1 MGQKIS
7 PIGLR
12 LGITHKHQSQW
23 FVDPRNGSMKKSY
36 PSLILED
43 RFIREFITPKFPR
56 ASIAQILIF
65 RTLDYI
71 RVEIHTAP
79 TQNLNLVSSN
89 KRVKSFNKNDNEL
102 SKQENVSQN
111 SIESKSENLSGSTM
125 SASSKVGQVGRA
137 PTNESQNSAFDD
149 TYDSGLN
156 GFNLKNLQEN
166 LQLELSKYKRK
177 TLSLLFSNM
186 RNIKNKKNLSENAS
200 IESNVNLGILIKQLN
215 KPFQYASVFA
225 KYLATQ
231 LEKREN
237 TVKQALNRSLRLI
250 ENYKINGLK
259 IIVSGRLNGTDIAEH
274 KSIFK
279 GRIPLSSLDANIDYA
294 YETSKTLYGILG
306 VKVWIWRD
314 EN

>member
-1 MGQKIS
+1 MSNFRIIYKKNLKKMGQKIS

-56 ASIAQILIF
+56 ASVAQILIF

-71 RVEIHTAP
+71 RVEIYTAP
-79 TQNLNLVSSN
+79 TQNLSLVSSS
-89 KRVKSFNKNDNEL
+89 KRTKSLNKNQNDSSQQDNI
-102 SKQENVSQN
+102 SQN
-111 SIESKSENLSGSTM
+111 RIENESE
-125 SASSKVGQVGRA
+125 SASMS
-137 PTNESQNSAFDD
+137 ESQNSAFDNAHD
-149 TYDSGLN
+149 NSLN
-156 GFNLKNLQEN
+156 GFNLKGLQEE
-166 LQLELSKYKRK
+166 LQLELSNYKKK
-177 TLSLLFSNM
+177 TLAILFANPK
-186 RNIKNKKNLSENAS
+186 NIKNQENLLEHAS

-250 ENYKINGLK
+250 QNYKINGIK
-259 IIVSGRLNGTDIAEH
+259 IKVSGRLNGTDIAEQ

-279 GRIPLSSLDANIDYA
+279 GRIPLSSLNANIDYC

-306 VKVWIWRD
+306 VKVWIWRE

>member
-79 TQNLNLVSSN
+79 TQNLSLVSPT
-89 KRVKSFNKNDNEL
+89 KRIKSFNKNQNDSSQQDNI
-102 SKQENVSQN
+102 SQN
-111 SIESKSENLSGSTM
+111 QIENESKS
-125 SASSKVGQVGRA
+125 SSVH
-137 PTNESQNSAFDD
+137 ESQNSAFDNTHD
-149 TYDSGLN
+149 NSLN
-156 GFNLKNLQEN
+156 GFNLKALQED
-166 LQLELSKYKRK
+166 LALELSNYKK
-177 TLSLLFSNM
+177 KMFSFS
-186 RNIKNKKNLSENAS
+186 RGFFTKSEISEKNLSSGKKNTS
-200 IESNVNLGILIKQLN
+200 IQSNVNLGILIKQLN
-215 KPFQYASVFA
+215 KPFQHASVFA

-237 TVKQALNRSLRLI
+237 TVKQALNRALRLLQ
-250 ENYKINGLK
+250 NYKIKGIK
-259 IIVSGRLNGTDIAEH
+259 IKVSGRLNGTDIAEQ
-274 KSIFK
+274 KSIFQ
-279 GRIPLSSLDANIDYA
+279 GRIPLSSLGANIDYC

-306 VKVWIWRD
+306 VKVWIWRE